1 MAKWIIY
8 TGPLLMFGLYSQY
21 HLEIYSTVERISED
35 DERYLD
41 LMVFEENQTQQL
53 AKFMIFIHFG
63 KLLLETMFMHRMA
76 GRMIS
81 LNRTLW

>member
-8 TGPLLMFGLYSQY
+8 TGPLVMFALFSQY
-21 HLEIYSTVERISED
+21 HFEIYSTVERISEQ
-35 DERYLD
+35 DERHHD
-41 LMVFEENQTQQL
+41 LIVFEENRTQQL
-53 AKFMIFIHFG
+53 AKFMIFINFG